1 MLLIDLKILITYSV
15 NFSLLRQWTEKVVL
29 LPFINIMSKNQ
40 WLNGPNQRCLAPTIK
55 NIRKQIYGWTL
66 TRLKSIFCICIN

>member
-40 WLNGPNQRCLAPTIK
+40 WLNGPNQRCLTPTIK
-55 NIRKQIYGWTL
+55 NIRKQHIWMDSNKAQKYIL
-66 TRLKSIFCICIN
+66 HMH